1 MQRLILLPSWEVGLQ
16 GQPGAENFSRGEKTG
31 TVGAGATTSPGETS
45 TQEVATHIKSR
56 INGGPAS
63 QEEEDDVPRARPT
76 VRAAEPSNRSLEQ
89 GGKR

>member
-1 MQRLILLPSWEVGLQ
+1 MVSPDQQEE
-16 GQPGAENFSRGEKTG
+16 ENFSRGEKTG

-56 INGGPAS
+56 VNGGPAS
-63 QEEEDDVPRARPT
+63 QEEEDDVPRARAT
-76 VRAAEPSNRSLEQ
+76 VRAEQTNSNLEQ